1 MRLYSSKV
9 PVIAMDIIRRLSA
22 DEDIEVG
29 NPREAEAD
37 IEAVLKEYLRLERS
51 LTEQAKDR
59 VEAVGGSRQDL
70 GRYKKLLAEQ
80 KNVGLGSEGISYI
93 LNQIQAMLMRSPHVE
108 EVFSDDDVI
117 RRKCKVIL
125 EKHMAADDELDQEVR
140 DKIKN
145 LQEGTKT
152 WEVEYSRVM
161 EQVKR
166 RHGISD

>member
-1 MRLYSSKV
+1 MRLYSSKI
-9 PVIAMDIIRRLSA
+9 PVIAMDIVRKLTA

-37 IEAVLKEYLRLERS
+37 IEAVLKEYLRLERN

-59 VEAVGGSRQDL
+59 VEAIGGTRQDL
-70 GRYKKLLAEQ
+70 GKYKKLLAEQ
-80 KNVGLGSEGISYI
+80 KNIGLGSEAISYI

-108 EVFSDDDVI
+108 EIFSDDDVI
-117 RRKCKVIL
+117 RRKCKAVL
-125 EKHMAADDELDQEVR
+125 EKHMAADDELDKEVR

-152 WEVEYSRVM
+152 WEVEYTRVM

-166 RHGISD
+166 RRGINE